1 MIPEIEIRRDLCCE
15 CWHLDEGRMCHQA
28 AVGDLA
34 GKGVGFQMLGDKK
47 SLELGRYLLGK

>member
-1 MIPEIEIRRDLCCE
+1 
-15 CWHLDEGRMCHQA
+15 MCHQA